1 MRTPPNPVHFP
12 DFRRPGILLR
22 AIGLVLSVRLLWWS
36 IEGTWEPW
44 SWATW
49 GTGLFEIA
57 LVLCVGATF
66 LLAPFLVKQ
75 PYFRGTLLLMA
86 ATGTTTAVCAA
97 AVQSLLAP
105 GSPLAIPSAV
115 VASWG
120 LCGLCLAYFHWRHLR
135 LSPALAET
143 RLMALQSRIQPHF
156 LFNSLN
162 SALALVRTD
171 PAKAEAVLQDMA
183 ELFRAVLSDSR
194 KLVPLAD
201 ELQLAHAYTDIE
213 TTRLGADRLKVH
225 WLVQHAPLQT
235 RVPPLLLQPL
245 LENAV
250 RHAVEPAPNGAEI
263 TVEIYQD
270 GNHMRLFVR
279 NPLFATATGT
289 AGHQMALTNLRE
301 RLALHFDHEA
311 ALKVQTQNGEFVVQ
325 VVLPLQ

>member
-1 MRTPPNPVHFP
+1 MHNPPQNVPFP
-12 DFRRPGILLR
+12 EFQRPGILLR
-22 AIGLVLSVRLLWWS
+22 GILTALAARLVWVGS
-36 IEGTWEPW
+36 EG
-44 SWATW
+44 SWNFEMVNTYS
-49 GTGLFEIA
+49 TGLFEIA
-57 LVLCVGATF
+57 LVCCIGITF
-66 LLAPFLVKQ
+66 LLGPWLARQPFKKASI
-75 PYFRGTLLLMA
+75 LLMA